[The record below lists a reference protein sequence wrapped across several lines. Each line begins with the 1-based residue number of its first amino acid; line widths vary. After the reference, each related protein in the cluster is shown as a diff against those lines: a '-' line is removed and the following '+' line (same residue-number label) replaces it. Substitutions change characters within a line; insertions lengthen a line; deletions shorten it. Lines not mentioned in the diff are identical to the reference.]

1 MKDSFPSCT
10 ASTIS
15 GTRLFRMAYAPITVR
30 TAWLT
35 CLPGV
40 FLCGTG
46 VDRTAADVW
55 PISPYFR
62 LLVLQGLCFRIAD
75 LIPVL
80 SGALLRWVT
89 PQRVRTSAFHGVQRL
104 PRFFRKGSFL
114 NVAADLGA
122 YPVQGFLGLL
132 NQIRLLPSQTKRQP
146 VIGKWQNVSYKSPP
160 ERKAR

>member
-1 MKDSFPSCT
+1 MKDSFPFCT
-10 ASTIS
+10 ASPIS
-15 GTRLFRMAYAPITVR
+15 GTRLFRVTYAPITVR

-40 FLCGTG
+40 FLYGTG

-62 LLVLQGLCFRIAD
+62 LPVLQGLCFRIAD

-89 PQRVRTSAFHGVQRL
+89 PQRLLKPAFHGVQRL
-104 PRFFRKGSFL
+104 LRFRKGSFL
-114 NVAADLGA
+114 NVAADLGP

-132 NQIRLLPSQTKRQP
+132 NQIQLLPS
-146 VIGKWQNVSYKSPP
+146 
-160 ERKAR
+160 

>member
-1 MKDSFPSCT
+1 
-10 ASTIS
+10 
-15 GTRLFRMAYAPITVR
+15 MAYAPITVR

-46 VDRTAADVW
+46 VDRTAADVC

-62 LLVLQGLCFRIAD
+62 LPVLQGLCFRIAD

-89 PQRVRTSAFHGVQRL
+89 PQRVLKLVFHGVQRL
-104 PRFFRKGSFL
+104 PRFRKGSFL
-114 NVAADLGA
+114 NVAADLGP

-132 NQIRLLPSQTKRQP
+132 NQTRLLPSQTKRQP

>member
-1 MKDSFPSCT
+1 MT
-10 ASTIS
+10 
-15 GTRLFRMAYAPITVR
+15 YAPITVR

-40 FLCGTG
+40 FLYGTG

-62 LLVLQGLCFRIAD
+62 LPVLQGLCFRIAD

-89 PQRVRTSAFHGVQRL
+89 PQRVRKPAFHGVQRL
-104 PRFFRKGSFL
+104 PRFRKGSFL
-114 NVAADLGA
+114 NVTADLGP

-132 NQIRLLPSQTKRQP
+132 NQIRLLPSQTKRQS